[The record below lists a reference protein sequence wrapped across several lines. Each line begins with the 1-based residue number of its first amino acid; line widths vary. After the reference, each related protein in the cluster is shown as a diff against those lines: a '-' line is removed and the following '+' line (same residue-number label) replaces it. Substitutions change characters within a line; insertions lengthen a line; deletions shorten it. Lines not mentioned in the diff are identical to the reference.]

1 VLVASSNFLIP
12 NWTFVAELLIFLG
25 VLWVMARFVLPP
37 VSNSVTER
45 AEGIRRSIQRAELL
59 RREADEASA
68 ERRRVL
74 AEARD
79 RARNTVDESVRAAD
93 EERREAQAR
102 AQAEQAR
109 LIEEAEAVISAEKD
123 VALRDLRANLPAL
136 IAAAA
141 ERVIGTQVDI
151 TRHTDVVA
159 EAVASAERSA

>member
-79 RARNTVDESVRAAD
+79 RARNTVDESVRGAD

-151 TRHTDVVA
+151 TRHPDVVA